1 MQVHLCLGYMDSKRI
16 RLRKNIE
23 MQYLKLQLEPTNPQ
37 GGSLC
42 GWCNL
47 NQIRKKKTRS
57 GWSAEIWPEGWL
69 RVGSF
74 RADCYTEVP
83 EMSRMMGFDVN
94 VILIN
99 GRQRRWQEGE

>member
-1 MQVHLCLGYMDSKRI
+1 MQGGYMDSKRI

-57 GWSAEIWPEGWL
+57 GCPWKSGQKAGYVSDPSGLI
-69 RVGSF
+69 VIQKF
-74 RADCYTEVP
+74 RRSP
-83 EMSRMMGFDVN
+83 G
-94 VILIN
+94 
-99 GRQRRWQEGE
+99 